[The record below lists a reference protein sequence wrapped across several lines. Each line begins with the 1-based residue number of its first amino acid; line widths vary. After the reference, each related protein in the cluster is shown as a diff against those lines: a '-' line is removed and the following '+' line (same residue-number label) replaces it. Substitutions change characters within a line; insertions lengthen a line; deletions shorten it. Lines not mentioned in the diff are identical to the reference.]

1 MLAKL
6 KKQRG
11 FTLVELMIVVAI
23 VGILAALAIYGV
35 RKYIANSKTAEARN
49 SIGQMAKDAS
59 TAFAREG
66 MKATVL
72 ALGAS
77 TEVTNR
83 LCASATAKVPTTID
97 GVKGKKYQSRP
108 QEWTEGDKDTGWAC
122 LKFSMSDPQYYMY
135 SYTASGNPSEEGAT
149 FTAQAEGDLDADGTQ
164 STFSLTGKLQKGTGA
179 GAQLEV
185 TIAPNIEEVN
195 AEE

>member
-6 KKQRG
+6 RKQRG

-49 SIGQMAKDAS
+49 SLGQMSKDAT

-66 MKATVL
+66 MAATVL
-72 ALGAS
+72 ALGTS

-83 LCASATAKVPTTID
+83 LCGTATPTVPAAIA
-97 GVKGKKYQSRP
+97 GVKGKKYQSSP
-108 QEWTEGDKDTGWAC
+108 TEWTTGDKDNGWAC
-122 LKFSMSDPQYYMY
+122 LKFSMNDPQYYMY
-135 SYTASGNPSEEGAT
+135 SYTASGTTAAGAT
-149 FTAQAEGDLDADGTQ
+149 FSAGAKGDLDGDGAE
-164 STFSLTGKLQKGTGA
+164 STFTMAGELKAGTGK
-179 GAQLEV
+179 GAQVEAIV
-185 TIAPNIEEVN
+185 APNINEIDPEE
-195 AEE
+195 